1 MKKPLAVALVG
12 PTASGKSSLA
22 VKIAKHLTGEVV
34 SADSMQIYKH
44 MDIATAKVTA
54 EEMQGVPHHLID
66 FVEPWES
73 FSVAEYKALAL
84 SCIGDIV
91 RRGKLPVLAGG
102 TGFYVDTVINNTSF
116 LDYEKTDIRKKLLLR
131 AESEGIEAL
140 WNELSKVDKES
151 AEKIHKNDL
160 KRIVRALELY
170 SATGKTMTEQR
181 RLSHLEESGYSFCL
195 IGLTAENRQF
205 LYDRIDRRVDLMLKN
220 GLLEEAK
227 SFFELEHSQTAKQA
241 IGYKELRPY
250 FDGVLTLEEAT
261 ENLKR
266 ETRRYAKRQLSW
278 FRRNE
283 NINWLYIDKESEETL
298 FIKSLEIIENFIE
311 KAKGESDEENPEL

>member
-22 VKIAKHLTGEVV
+22 VKIAKHFTGEVV
-34 SADSMQIYKH
+34 SADSMQIYKR

-170 SATGKTMTEQR
+170 DTTGRTMTEQR
-181 RLSHLEESGYSFCL
+181 RLSHLEESGYSFCI

-205 LYDRIDRRVDLMLKN
+205 LYDRIDRRVDLMLEN

-241 IGYKELRPY
+241 IGYKELKPY

>member
-84 SCIGDIV
+84 SCIDDIV

-131 AESEGIEAL
+131 AESEGIEVL

-241 IGYKELRPY
+241 IGYKELKPY

>member
-220 GLLEEAK
+220 GLLEEAR

-241 IGYKELRPY
+241 IGYKELKPY

-311 KAKGESDEENPEL
+311 KAKGESDAENPEL

>member
-241 IGYKELRPY
+241 IGYKELKPY

>member
-1 MKKPLAVALVG
+1 M
-12 PTASGKSSLA
+12 
-22 VKIAKHLTGEVV
+22 KIAKHLTGEVV

-84 SCIGDIV
+84 SCIDDIV

-241 IGYKELRPY
+241 IGYKELKPY

>member
-84 SCIGDIV
+84 SCIDDIV
-91 RRGKLPVLAGG
+91 KRGKLPVLAGG

-131 AESEGIEAL
+131 AESVGIEAL

-181 RLSHLEESGYSFCL
+181 RLSHLEESGYLFCI

-241 IGYKELRPY
+241 IGYKELKPY
-250 FDGVLTLEEAT
+250 FDGVLTLEEAA

>member
-84 SCIGDIV
+84 SCIDDIV

-131 AESEGIEAL
+131 AENEGVEAL

-241 IGYKELRPY
+241 IGYKELKPY

-311 KAKGESDEENPEL
+311 KAKGESDAENPEL

>member
-84 SCIGDIV
+84 SCIDDIV

-241 IGYKELRPY
+241 IGYKELKPY

-311 KAKGESDEENPEL
+311 KAKGESDAENP

>member
-22 VKIAKHLTGEVV
+22 VKIAKHFTGEVV
-34 SADSMQIYKH
+34 SADSMQIYKR

-54 EEMQGVPHHLID
+54 EEMQGLPHHLID

-131 AESEGIEAL
+131 AENEGIEVL

-170 SATGKTMTEQR
+170 DTTGRTMTEQR
-181 RLSHLEESGYSFCL
+181 RLSHLEESGYSFCI

-220 GLLEEAK
+220 GLLEEAR

-241 IGYKELRPY
+241 IGYKELKPY
-250 FDGVLTLEEAT
+250 FDGVLTLEEAA

-311 KAKGESDEENPEL
+311 KAKGESDAENPEL

>member
-84 SCIGDIV
+84 SCIDDIV

-241 IGYKELRPY
+241 IGYKELKPY
-250 FDGVLTLEEAT
+250 FDGVLTLGQAT

-278 FRRNE
+278 FRRNG

>member
-34 SADSMQIYKH
+34 SADSMQIYKR

-91 RRGKLPVLAGG
+91 KRGKLPILAGG

-116 LDYEKTDIRKKLLLR
+116 LDYEKTDIREKLLFR
-131 AESEGIEAL
+131 AENEGVEAL

-170 SATGKTMTEQR
+170 DTTGRTMTEQR
-181 RLSHLEESGYSFCL
+181 RLSHLEESGYSFCI

-220 GLLEEAK
+220 GLLEEAG
-227 SFFELEHSQTAKQA
+227 SFFGCEHSQTAKQA
-241 IGYKELRPY
+241 IGYKELKPY
-250 FDGVLTLEEAT
+250 FDGVLTLEEAA

-311 KAKGESDEENPEL
+311 KAKGESDAENPEL

>member
-1 MKKPLAVALVG
+1 MKKPLAVAVVG

-22 VKIAKHLTGEVV
+22 VKIAKHFTGEVV
-34 SADSMQIYKH
+34 SADSMQIYKR

-91 RRGKLPVLAGG
+91 KRGKLPVLAGG

-131 AESEGIEAL
+131 AENEGTEAL

-241 IGYKELRPY
+241 IGYKELKPY

-311 KAKGESDEENPEL
+311 KAKGESDEEIPEL

>member
-54 EEMQGVPHHLID
+54 EEMQGVPHHLIE

-91 RRGKLPVLAGG
+91 KRGKLPVLAGG

-241 IGYKELRPY
+241 IGYKELKPY

>member
-84 SCIGDIV
+84 SCIDDIV

-241 IGYKELRPY
+241 IGYKELKTY

>member
-1 MKKPLAVALVG
+1 MKKPLAVAVVG

-34 SADSMQIYKH
+34 SADSMQIYKY

-84 SCIGDIV
+84 SCLDDIV
-91 RRGKLPVLAGG
+91 KRKKLPVLAGG

-116 LDYEKTDIRKKLLLR
+116 LDYEKTDVRTKLLLR
-131 AESEGIEAL
+131 AESEGTEAL
-140 WNELSKVDKES
+140 WNELSAADNET
-151 AEKIHKNDL
+151 AQKIHKNDL

-170 SATGKTMTEQR
+170 SATGRTMTEQR
-181 RLSHLEESGYSFCL
+181 RLSHLEESRYSFCI

-205 LYDRIDRRVDLMLKN
+205 LYDRIDLRVDLMIEN
-220 GLLEEAK
+220 GLLEEAERFLK
-227 SFFELEHSQTAKQA
+227 SGNLQTSKQA
-241 IGYKELRPY
+241 IGYKELKPY
-250 FDGVLTLEEAT
+250 FDGVLTLGQAT

-283 NINWLYIDKESEETL
+283 NINWLSIDKESEESL
-298 FIKSLEIIENFIE
+298 FEKSLEIIENFTE
-311 KAKGESDEENPEL
+311 KAKGEPDEENPEL

>member
-241 IGYKELRPY
+241 IGYKELKPY

-278 FRRNE
+278 FRRNG

>member
-84 SCIGDIV
+84 SCIDDIV

-116 LDYEKTDIRKKLLLR
+116 LDYEKTDIRKKLCFVR
-131 AESEGIEAL
+131 KARG
-140 WNELSKVDKES
+140 
-151 AEKIHKNDL
+151 L
-160 KRIVRALELY
+160 KRFGT
-170 SATGKTMTEQR
+170 SFQR
-181 RLSHLEESGYSFCL
+181 WTKKAR
-195 IGLTAENRQF
+195 
-205 LYDRIDRRVDLMLKN
+205 K
-220 GLLEEAK
+220 K
-227 SFFELEHSQTAKQA
+227 
-241 IGYKELRPY
+241 
-250 FDGVLTLEEAT
+250 
-261 ENLKR
+261 
-266 ETRRYAKRQLSW
+266 
-278 FRRNE
+278 
-283 NINWLYIDKESEETL
+283 
-298 FIKSLEIIENFIE
+298 FIKTT
-311 KAKGESDEENPEL
+311 

>member
-241 IGYKELRPY
+241 IGYKELKPY
-250 FDGVLTLEEAT
+250 FDGVITLEEAT

>member
-22 VKIAKHLTGEVV
+22 VKIAKHFTGEVV
-34 SADSMQIYKH
+34 SADSMQIYKR

-91 RRGKLPVLAGG
+91 KRGKLPVLAGG

-131 AESEGIEAL
+131 AENEGVEAL

-170 SATGKTMTEQR
+170 DTTGRTMTEQR
-181 RLSHLEESGYSFCL
+181 RLSHLEESGYSFCI

-241 IGYKELRPY
+241 IGYKELKPY
-250 FDGVLTLEEAT
+250 FDGVLTLEEAA

-311 KAKGESDEENPEL
+311 KAKGESDAENPEL

>member
-1 MKKPLAVALVG
+1 
-12 PTASGKSSLA
+12 
-22 VKIAKHLTGEVV
+22 
-34 SADSMQIYKH
+34 MQIYKH

-241 IGYKELRPY
+241 IGYKELKPY